1 MSNQD
6 QPINFGAD
14 ATENNLAGTRDEF
27 NDEVTAQLLEEAKA
41 EEREKP
47 VEDKE
52 ASAGNEASDD
62 ANAEDR
68 EEREEQPAL
77 ELDEDSPA
85 SEAEPSS

>member
-27 NDEVTAQLLEEAKA
+27 NDEVTAQLLDEVKAEKQAKA
-41 EEREKP
+41 KDNNEESHSQ
-47 VEDKE
+47 E
-52 ASAGNEASDD
+52 AE
-62 ANAEDR
+62 ER

-77 ELDEDSPA
+77 EVDEESPA
-85 SEAEPSS
+85 SEAKPAS

>member
-27 NDEVTAQLLEEAKA
+27 NDEVTAQLLDEVKAEKQAKA
-41 EEREKP
+41 EDNSEESPSRE
-47 VEDKE
+47 
-52 ASAGNEASDD
+52 
-62 ANAEDR
+62 AEER

-77 ELDEDSPA
+77 EIDEESPA
-85 SEAEPSS
+85 SEAKPAS